1 MKGELKMLDMSY
13 IVRFAEEL
21 AEMVIDKVEDHP
33 TTYDEAVLT
42 LLNVERLLHDRVID
56 LEYERIE

>member
-1 MKGELKMLDMSY
+1 MLDMSY

>member
-1 MKGELKMLDMSY
+1 MLDMSY

-21 AEMVIDKVEDHP
+21 TEMVIDKVEDHP
-33 TTYDEAVLT
+33 TTYDEVILT